1 MEEVFVECI
10 IKRKTTMSGVLMRL
24 LAILVVLIGVFTI
37 SFLGMLGITITALL
51 IYAAYLCW
59 TYTSIEYEYSF
70 LNGELTVDKIMG
82 QRKRK
87 TVDCFDIKKADVV
100 APSSS
105 DEVIRAA
112 GNAKTIDYSSGHK
125 SDLLYSIIMNNGKG
139 MIQVLFEPNEKMVD
153 AMYHVR
159 PNIVKKD
166 KR

>member
-10 IKRKTTMSGVLMRL
+10 IKRKTNISAVLLRI
-24 LAILVVLIGVFTI
+24 LAIFVVLIGVFTI

-51 IYAAYLCW
+51 IYVTYLCW
-59 TYTSIEYEYSF
+59 SYTSIEYEYSF

-100 APSSS
+100 APSFS

-112 GNAKTIDYSSGHK
+112 GNIKTIDYSSGHK
-125 SDLLYSIIMNNGKG
+125 SDSLYSIIMNNGKG
-139 MIQVLFEPNEKMVD
+139 MVQVIFEPDEKMIE